1 MRNISVL
8 KTSLKKF
15 PTAEEAISN
24 LRNKKY
30 FVDIDDP
37 STWPEKIQTA
47 INKGRNNN
55 NCVCS
60 LFSEMKMELFS
71 DMLTP
76 NETEELALRAFGVV
90 VNYYKEAMVDQEVLS
105 YGDIEGL
112 DKISLETQGLSTGKS
127 MVLYGDTIRN
137 LDILPSAETRYSLF
151 NTVNKT
157 STPFGKRLLKQWICN
172 PLLLV
177 SEIQGRQEAIKE
189 LSANGEM
196 VEDFRN
202 VFKKLRD
209 LEKLM
214 SWIHG
219 ACIKRDEHPE
229 LEAIYYETEAQM
241 KRNIGNLVGCLKGF
255 ESVIKV
261 LEKFSDTK
269 FKSQI
274 LTSIVND
281 KEGLVEI
288 SDACQFFR

>member
-1 MRNISVL
+1 MYLCHGRTCTLLSFVNPSELILQKGNLSEELGKIMRNLATL

-15 PTAEEAISN
+15 PTAEATVKS

-37 STWPEKIQTA
+37 TTWPEKIQAA
-47 INKGRNNN
+47 INKGAESDCQLSREKVVKNI
-55 NCVCS
+55 
-60 LFSEMKMELFS
+60 FSII

-76 NETEELALRAFGVV
+76 NESEELALRAFGVV
-90 VNYYKEAMVDQEVLS
+90 VNYYQEAMVDQEVLS

-112 DKISLETQGLSTGKS
+112 DKISLETQGLSNGKS

-137 LDILPSAETRYSLF
+137 LDILPSAESRYSLF

-177 SEIQGRQEAIKE
+177 QEIEERQSAIKE
-189 LSANGEM
+189 LAENGEM

-202 VFKKLRD
+202 AFKKLRD
-209 LEKLM
+209 LEKLL

-229 LEAIYYETEAQM
+229 LEAIYYET
-241 KRNIGNLVGCLKGF
+241 CL
-255 ESVIKV
+255 
-261 LEKFSDTK
+261 LY
-269 FKSQI
+269 
-274 LTSIVND
+274 TSPSPRD
-281 KEGLVEI
+281 
-288 SDACQFFR
+288 